1 LKMESSLNRGSIWW
15 VSLDPTKGSEIRKRR
30 PCVIIGATP
39 VNIAR
44 RTVVIVPLS
53 TATQQENPPV
63 TVSVQCLDRQ
73 AVAVCDQIRAVDK
86 TRLVEHIGRLQAE
99 DMDSI
104 SAALKQILVL

>member
-1 LKMESSLNRGSIWW
+1 MKMESSLNRGSIWW
-15 VSLDPTKGSEIRKRR
+15 VNLDPTQGSELRKRR

-44 RTVVIVPLS
+44 RTVVIIPLS
-53 TATQQENPPV
+53 TVAHQENPPV
-63 TVSVQCLDRQ
+63 TVAVQCLDRQ
-73 AVAVCDQIRAVDK
+73 AIAIIDQIRAVDK
-86 TRLVEHIGRLQAE
+86 TRLVEFIGRLQSE

>member
-53 TATQQENPPV
+53 TSTQQENPPV